1 MRKKKDEFLE
11 YCLNEVKKGGFK
23 RDLQLLEDEDY
34 CPTLLCWDSTI
45 EDWAL
50 GIRNTGEIIYRSDWE
65 KMKDK

>member
-1 MRKKKDEFLE
+1 MKKKKDDFLE

-23 RDLQLLEDEDY
+23 RDLQLLEDENY
-34 CPTLLCWDSTI
+34 CPTLLCWDRPI

-50 GIRNTGEIIYRSDWE
+50 GIGNTGEIIYRSDWE

>member
-23 RDLQLLEDEDY
+23 RDLQLLEDENY
-34 CPTLLCWDSTI
+34 CPTLLCWDNTI

-50 GIRNTGEIIYRSDWE
+50 GIGNTGEIIYRSDWE

>member
-23 RDLQLLEDEDY
+23 RDLQLLENEEY
-34 CPTLLCWDSTI
+34 CPTLLCRDSTI

-50 GIRNTGEIIYRSDWE
+50 GIGNTGEIIYRSDWE

>member
-1 MRKKKDEFLE
+1 MKKKKDEFLE

-23 RDLQLLEDEDY
+23 RDLQLLEDESY

-50 GIRNTGEIIYRSDWE
+50 GIGNTGEIIYRSDWE